1 MYTEL
6 LNNLI
11 YPIITTSI
19 GAVIPIITTLIGAVT
34 GGLFAYI
41 IAKQQYSRD
50 RLNEAIGFIFLLKKT
65 ADRIAKLSKEMSK
78 DINKFYAE
86 ASADPTEFLNNMF
99 KKHLEIKT
107 SLSQLIQQW
116 ETRKESVFLCG
127 SKLVCQDSKTRE
139 NIETFEN
146 VFSDISFNIQLYKK
160 SYKSFKKK
168 YDNEKK
174 KHDNEKKKYDNE
186 KKKYDNK
193 SKEKVDIHSFLN
205 SKDSKGQFK
214 DINGYLTEISDSC
227 KKISDIYNNIEIV

>member
-1 MYTEL
+1 MYKEL

-11 YPIITTSI
+11 YPIITT
-19 GAVIPIITTLIGAVT
+19 LIGAWI

-41 IAKQQYSRD
+41 IAKQRYSRD

-174 KHDNEKKKYDNE
+174 K
-186 KKKYDNK
+186 YDNK
-193 SKEKVDIHSFLN
+193 SKKKVDIHSFLN

>member
-1 MYTEL
+1 MMKEEIKMYKEL

-11 YPIITTSI
+11 YPITTTSI
-19 GAVIPIITTLIGAVT
+19 GAVI

-41 IAKQQYSRD
+41 IAKQQYSID

-174 KHDNEKKKYDNE
+174 K
-186 KKKYDNK
+186 YDNK

>member
-1 MYTEL
+1 MMKEEIKMYKEL

-19 GAVIPIITTLIGAVT
+19 GAVI

-41 IAKQQYSRD
+41 IAKQQYSID

-146 VFSDISFNIQLYKK
+146 VFSDISLNIQLYKK

-168 YDNEKK
+168 YDNESKK
-174 KHDNEKKKYDNE
+174 
-186 KKKYDNK
+186 
-193 SKEKVDIHSFLN
+193 KVDIHSFLTE
-205 SKDSKGQFK
+205 DSKGQFK
-214 DINGYLTEISDSC
+214 DINGYLMEISDSC
-227 KKISDIYNNIEIV
+227 KKISDIYNNIKIV

>member
-1 MYTEL
+1 MMKEEIKMYKEL

-19 GAVIPIITTLIGAVT
+19 AAVIG
-34 GGLFAYI
+34 YI
-41 IAKQQYSRD
+41 IAKQRYSID

-127 SKLVCQDSKTRE
+127 SKLVWDSKTRE

-174 KHDNEKKKYDNE
+174 K
-186 KKKYDNK
+186 YDNK

-214 DINGYLTEISDSC
+214 DINGYLMEISDSC
-227 KKISDIYNNIEIV
+227 KKISDIYNNIKIV

>member
-1 MYTEL
+1 MMKEEIKMYKEL

-11 YPIITTSI
+11 YPIITT
-19 GAVIPIITTLIGAVT
+19 LIGAWI

-41 IAKQQYSRD
+41 IAKQRYSRD

-174 KHDNEKKKYDNE
+174 K
-186 KKKYDNK
+186 YDNK
-193 SKEKVDIHSFLN
+193 SKKKVDIHSFLN

>member
-1 MYTEL
+1 MMKEEIKMYKEL

-11 YPIITTSI
+11 YPITTTSI
-19 GAVIPIITTLIGAVT
+19 GAVI

-41 IAKQQYSRD
+41 IAKQQYSID

-174 KHDNEKKKYDNE
+174 KYDNE

>member
-1 MYTEL
+1 MKEEIKMYKEL

-11 YPIITTSI
+11 YPIITT
-19 GAVIPIITTLIGAVT
+19 LIGAWI

-41 IAKQQYSRD
+41 IAKQRYSRD

-168 YDNEKK
+168 YDNK
-174 KHDNEKKKYDNE
+174 

-214 DINGYLTEISDSC
+214 DINGYLMEISDSC
-227 KKISDIYNNIEIV
+227 KKISDIYNNIEKYSLVRKYFRSGIV

>member
-1 MYTEL
+1 MKEEIKMYKEL

-11 YPIITTSI
+11 YPITTTSI
-19 GAVIPIITTLIGAVT
+19 GAVI

-41 IAKQQYSRD
+41 IAKQQYSID

-174 KHDNEKKKYDNE
+174 KHDNEKKKYDNNSQ
-186 KKKYDNK
+186 K
-193 SKEKVDIHSFLN
+193 KVDIHSFLN

-214 DINGYLTEISDSC
+214 DINGYLMKISDSC
-227 KKISDIYNNIEIV
+227 KKISDIYNNIKIV

>member
-1 MYTEL
+1 MMKKEIKMYTEL

-168 YDNEKK
+168 YDN
-174 KHDNEKKKYDNE
+174 
-186 KKKYDNK
+186 K
-193 SKEKVDIHSFLN
+193 SKEKADIHSFL
-205 SKDSKGQFK
+205 SSEDSKGQFR

-227 KKISDIYNNIEIV
+227 KKISDIYNNIKIV